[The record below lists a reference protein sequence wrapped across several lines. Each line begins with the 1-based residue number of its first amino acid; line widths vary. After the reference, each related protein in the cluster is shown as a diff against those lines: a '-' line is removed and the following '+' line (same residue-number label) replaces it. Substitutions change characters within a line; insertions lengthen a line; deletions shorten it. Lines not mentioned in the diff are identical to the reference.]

1 MSFGVGPVFAFILT
15 NVVLSFKDYSV
26 LTYLDHIREPL
37 ELSKQTV
44 NALTVPVG
52 DLTPNPYN
60 TNIVSPE
67 NEAKLDAA
75 IKRFGFFKPI
85 TVRETESG
93 YQILGGEH
101 RWEAA
106 KRAGLK
112 EVPIFSVG
120 KISDKQAKEIMLA
133 DNARYGADDTISLA
147 ELLSEIGEPEEIQQ
161 YLPWT
166 ESDLTQI
173 FASVDIALDD
183 LELADDFDAK
193 DEKASELSSKT
204 PKTHTILRF
213 KVSIPDSERITD
225 LIARIQK
232 TNDFTKADELTNA
245 GDALVHAL
253 GLHREVSLE
262 DE

>member
-1 MSFGVGPVFAFILT
+1 MTKA
-15 NVVLSFKDYSV
+15 LS
-26 LTYLDHIREPL
+26 
-37 ELSKQTV
+37 LSPDKLQ
-44 NALTVPVG
+44 
-52 DLTPNPYN
+52 PNPWN

-75 IKRFGFFKPI
+75 IRRFGFFKPI
-85 TVRETESG
+85 TVREHEDG
-93 YQILGGEH
+93 HYEILGGEH

-106 KRAGLK
+106 KRLGLK
-112 EVPIFSVG
+112 QVPIFSVG
-120 KISDKQAKEIMLA
+120 KVDDRTAKEIMLA

-173 FASVDIALDD
+173 FSSVDIALDE

-193 DEKASELSSKT
+193 DEKPEETASKL

-225 LIARIQK
+225 MITKIQK
-232 TNDFTKADELTNA
+232 SHDFTKADELTNA
-245 GDALVHAL
+245 GDALVHLL
-253 GLHREVSLE
+253 GFHREVSF
-262 DE
+262 DEE

>member
-1 MSFGVGPVFAFILT
+1 MTKA
-15 NVVLSFKDYSV
+15 LS
-26 LTYLDHIREPL
+26 
-37 ELSKQTV
+37 LSPTKLQ
-44 NALTVPVG
+44 
-52 DLTPNPYN
+52 PNPWN

-85 TVRETESG
+85 TVREHEDG
-93 YQILGGEH
+93 HYEILGGEH

-106 KRAGLK
+106 KRLGLK
-112 EVPIFSVG
+112 EVPVFSVG
-120 KISDKQAKEIMLA
+120 KIDDRRAKEIMLA

-166 ESDLTQI
+166 EADLTQI
-173 FASVDIALDD
+173 FSSVDIALDE
-183 LELADDFDAK
+183 LELADDFDDRA
-193 DEKASELSSKT
+193 EKLEEKSSKA

-213 KVSIPDSERITD
+213 KVAIPDAERITD
-225 LIARIQK
+225 MVAKIQK
-232 TNDFTKADELTNA
+232 SQGFTKEDELTNA
-245 GDALVHAL
+245 GDALVHLL
-253 GLHREVSLE
+253 GFHREVDLE